1 MRNER
6 GFALL
11 SVMLVLALLAVVVT
25 EFSTSARLES
35 SMIRSYRDG
44 VLATHLAEG
53 AVQQALREILGP
65 GTVVA
70 LDDDGSLSF
79 YRAPDAGNVSSGN
92 VSTKVARLPRQ
103 RVPLG
108 AGEFSY
114 RISDEEARVNVNT
127 AGPDRIERLLSA
139 AGLDKQTR
147 DTINDSL
154 QDWKDADD
162 LRRINGAES
171 EDYLKQPVPYRARN
185 GALQDAAELLQIRGV
200 TRDIYR
206 GVQDHAGLA
215 DLVTAVGRDTVNMN
229 TAPAPVL
236 TSLGF
241 SDAEVAEIT
250 STRVRTPYTAVPPRF
265 TGKGLGVGSV
275 TFRIEAEGRIGGEP
289 RARIVAIIQRQ
300 AQLSSAGATGVKAAV
315 LSWRPSEP

>member
-25 EFSTSARLES
+25 EFSMSARLES

-79 YRAPDAGNVSSGN
+79 YRPPDTGT
-92 VSTKVARLPRQ
+92 VSTKVPRLPRQ

-127 AGPDRIERLLSA
+127 AGPDRIERLLTA

-147 DTINDSL
+147 DIINDSL

-162 LRRINGAES
+162 LHRINGAES
-171 EDYLKQPVPYRARN
+171 EDYYLKQPVPYRARN

-200 TRDIYR
+200 TREIYR
-206 GVQDHAGLA
+206 GVQDHSGLA
-215 DLVTAVGRDTVNMN
+215 DLVTVVGRDTVNMN

-236 TSLGF
+236 TALGL
-241 SDAEVAEIT
+241 SDAEVTEIT
-250 STRVRTPYTAVPPRF
+250 STRARIPYTAVPPRF
-265 TGKGLGVGSV
+265 AGKGLGVGSA

-289 RARIVAIIQRQ
+289 RARIVAIVQRQ
-300 AQLSSAGATGVKAAV
+300 AQLSSAGATGAKVTV